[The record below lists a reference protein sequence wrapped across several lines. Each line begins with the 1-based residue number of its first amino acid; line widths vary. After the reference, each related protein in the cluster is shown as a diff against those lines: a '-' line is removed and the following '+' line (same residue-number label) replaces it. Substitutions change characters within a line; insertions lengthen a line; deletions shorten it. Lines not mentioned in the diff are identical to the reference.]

1 MYKIIVK
8 DKDITAYTANLN
20 WRDSVDML
28 GAELNFDVAVN
39 RHDENFSFLRDI
51 TLGDSVQLINN
62 KGESLLQA
70 IIVSENLNEKT
81 TNFVAYDMAWYL
93 NKSTVIRQFKKKKH
107 FTDSRFRCN
116 LYVKKLELKLKFL
129 G

>member
-70 IIVSENLNEKT
+70 IIVSENLN
-81 TNFVAYDMAWYL
+81 
-93 NKSTVIRQFKKKKH
+93 
-107 FTDSRFRCN
+107 
-116 LYVKKLELKLKFL
+116 
-129 G
+129 

>member
-20 WRDSVDML
+20 WRDSVDTL

-39 RHDENFSFLRDI
+39 RYDKNFSFLWDI
-51 TLGDSVQLINN
+51 TLGDSVQLINS

-70 IIVSENLNEKT
+70 IIVSENLNGKT

-93 NKSTVIRQFKKKKH
+93 NKSTVIRQFKKW
-107 FTDSRFRCN
+107 
-116 LYVKKLELKLKFL
+116 
-129 G
+129 